1 MSILKFKEGSNTTI
15 KLDYENGKK
24 VESKFKDREGNTQYQ
39 YMWSCNGGD
48 DIIYASPSLNA
59 MLQSE
64 TGNEE
69 KGVEVNIKKVDSG
82 NTDGEGR
89 KILIF
94 AVNDRTLEMRNK
106 GIEADTSFEND
117 KNVEITDEDIPF

>member
-94 AVNDRTLEMRNK
+94 AVNGRHL
-106 GIEADTSFEND
+106 F
-117 KNVEITDEDIPF
+117 